1 MTRTA
6 RVRERGYGGGDE
18 AATSL
23 RMLLSQLGG
32 RRARA
37 GCLRVW
43 EMKAE
48 KQRQQ
53 RESRIKTMKHQLDH
67 EAAGDG
73 TTEQLARWV
82 AGLRAEEVPERVL
95 ERAKHLILDG
105 IGCGL
110 VGARV
115 PWSEKMLHAV
125 SQYEPE
131 GPCSVIGSEKVCAF
145 NTTAKWKCPRDND
158 PVLRVKP
165 HEPH

>member
-1 MTRTA
+1 
-6 RVRERGYGGGDE
+6 
-18 AATSL
+18 
-23 RMLLSQLGG
+23 MLLSQLGG

-43 EMKAE
+43 EMKVE

-165 HEPH
+165 MNPTD